1 MAELEA
7 NGVRIGFDDVG
18 EGKPIVCLGGTGM
31 PAYAWQLAYVPALVD
46 TGYRVVAVDGRGVG
60 RSSAPP
66 PPYSI
71 AEIAEILSLLRVDVL
86 QHDDKTVREWVDLLG
101 GLAGLGRQRSLGTVR
116 GGTRLA
122 ARRHAHPTVAGHTA
136 ARPGRRVRTRS
147 AVSTGPRSRNGRRD
161 VRC

>member
-60 RSSAPP
+60 EA
-66 PPYSI
+66 
-71 AEIAEILSLLRVDVL
+71 AAAMCDVDVV
-86 QHDDKTVREWVDLLG
+86 QING
-101 GLAGLGRQRSLGTVR
+101 F
-116 GGTRLA
+116 
-122 ARRHAHPTVAGHTA
+122 GHTDGPFGA
-136 ARPGRRVRTRS
+136 AEHVARAIVEFFETR
-147 AVSTGPRSRNGRRD
+147 
-161 VRC
+161 